1 MSASSAHGVSS
12 FSMDDHGV
20 NSVSIA
26 LERVRR
32 VVGENFPQILEETIA
47 CLSVAATLLLE
58 DQQNPVAVNLE
69 GPPSSAK
76 TTLLDFLDTA
86 GADKVYK
93 SDKFTP
99 KSFVSHSASVSREKL
114 EQVDLLPRIRHR
126 VLLVPEL
133 APLFG
138 LRNEDLLENFS
149 ILTRVLDGQGL
160 TTDSGVHGQ
169 RGHTG
174 DYLFA
179 WIGCTTPI
187 EHRVWKTMGKLG
199 SRFLFFEM
207 PNGEHSDAELVHDVA
222 GGESYRARVDACRDA
237 VACFLENLWM
247 DTGGVRGVKWDR
259 SRDPKPVML
268 RIAAYAKVLA
278 RLRGT
283 ISVWREGSGDDETYN
298 FTSPVIEAPHRAV
311 SLLDALARGHALV
324 HGRFQLAEE
333 DLPLVARA
341 ALESTP
347 NDRRAVMRLL
357 LRSDEGIVA
366 TGDVE
371 KALRCSAPTAR
382 AILETLDKLGIGQ
395 FANPGPPEPAT
406 LTLAEPLRWLLEG
419 IETKPTPS
427 EAIEKEPT
435 SSTNAVD
442 KLEVERL
449 ADLAREGLEEEIDRP
464 FPLLGDPGYLDFVA
478 ARHREG
484 HITTAEALE
493 QERLHRLIVEAK

>member
-1 MSASSAHGVSS
+1 MDAAHGVDSI
-12 FSMDDHGV
+12 
-20 NSVSIA
+20 SIA

-32 VVGENFPQILEETIA
+32 VVGENFPQILDETIA
-47 CLSVAATLLLE
+47 CLAVTATLLLE

-76 TTLLDFLDTA
+76 TTLLDFLDAA

-207 PNGEHSDAELVHDVA
+207 PNGEHSDAELVYDVA
-222 GGESYRARVDACRDA
+222 GGESYRDRVDVCWDV

-259 SRDPKPVML
+259 SNDPTPVML

-298 FTSPVIEAPHRAV
+298 FTSPVVEAPHRAM
-311 SLLDALARGHALV
+311 SLLYALARGHALV
-324 HGRFQLAEE
+324 HGRVQLTEE
-333 DLPLVARA
+333 DLPIVARA

-357 LRSDEGIVA
+357 LVNAGIVS
-366 TGDVE
+366 TSDVQTT
-371 KALRCSAPTAR
+371 LRCSAPTAR
-382 AILETLDKLGIGQ
+382 AILETLDKLGIGA
-395 FANPGPPEPAT
+395 FGNPGPPEPAT
-406 LTLAEPLRWLLEG
+406 LTLSRPLRWLLD
-419 IETKPTPS
+419 PPP
-427 EAIEKEPT
+427 AIEKKATPSAGAIETELTP
-435 SSTNAVD
+435 STNGAD
-442 KLEVERL
+442 ELEIERL
-449 ADLAREGLEEEIDRP
+449 ADLVLEMLAAEEPARERS
-464 FPLLGDPGYLDFVA
+464 A
-478 ARHREG
+478 S
-484 HITTAEALE
+484 
-493 QERLHRLIVEAK
+493 